1 MTPNELRDVPLEFV
15 TDRLIIRAPMPGI
28 GAELF
33 ESIQASLTE
42 LRPWLPWVHDPNLS
56 PESVEAEAR
65 RAHARFLTRDDLR
78 FHMFLRENGRLIGGT
93 GLHRINWSVPKFEI
107 GYWVDSR
114 HTGKGYAYETSK
126 GLTDFAFDRLKARRV
141 EIRCDSLNAR
151 SKAIPE
157 RLGFEFEGELCNFM
171 AAFDDPTQ
179 IRNML
184 VYAKT
189 K

>member
-1 MTPNELRDVPLEFV
+1 
-15 TDRLIIRAPMPGI
+15 MPGI
-28 GAELF
+28 GTELF
-33 ESIQASLTE
+33 ESIQASLPE
-42 LRPWLPWVHDPNLS
+42 LKPWLPWVHDPHLS
-56 PESVEAEAR
+56 EETVEAEAR

-78 FHMFLRENGRLIGGT
+78 YHMFLRENGRIIGGT
-93 GLHRINWSVPKFEI
+93 GLHRINWSVPSFEI

-114 HTGKGYAYETSK
+114 HTGKGYALEAAA

-157 RLGFEFEGELCNFM
+157 KLGYHLEGELHNFM
-171 AAFDDPTQ
+171 VAFDDPTQ
-179 IRNML
+179 LRNIL

-189 K
+189 Q